1 MKALDRLAAFAV
13 ALGVFAADR
22 WSKWMVL
29 THLSPDTVKPVI
41 PGFFNLV
48 HSENPGIAFCIF
60 ADDSGRWHTPVLVT
74 FSIVAVAIL
83 AAMLWKIDKLDRYSA
98 LGLSLIF
105 GGAMG
110 NLYDRVRVGSVTD
123 FLDFYLRSYHW
134 YVFNVADSA
143 VCVGA
148 GLLLLSIF
156 FARPALP

>member
-1 MKALDRLAAFAV
+1 VKALDRLAAFAV

-48 HSENPGIAFCIF
+48 HSENPGIAFGIF

>member
-1 MKALDRLAAFAV
+1 MTRRVTAFLIAM
-13 ALGVFAADR
+13 GVFAVDR
-22 WSKWMVL
+22 WSKWLVDNRFGAF
-29 THLSPDTVKPVI
+29 DTWAVI

-48 HSENPGIAFCIF
+48 HSENPGIAFGIF